1 MKKHI
6 LIFIFFFVLFGAI
19 SKPNALFA
27 QEKAW
32 SVRMADAFMTW
43 HKDSILIGERKT
55 TRWDYEQGLMLEALK
70 RVWIRTGERKY
81 YSYIINDL
89 DLFVREDGTI
99 RTYELDN
106 FNIDNITTGRA
117 LLFAYQET
125 GKEKYKKAA
134 YLIRKQLAE
143 HPRTKE
149 NGFWHKKI
157 YPNQMWLDG
166 LYMAQPFYTE
176 FSVTFDEPQNFDDIA
191 KQFELIESHLIDKKT
206 GLLYHGYDESK
217 QQKWANPQTGTSPNF
232 WGRAMGWYAMA
243 LVDVLDNFPQNHPKY
258 KNLIQ
263 YLNRLISA
271 LVRYQDKE
279 SGCWYQIT
287 DKGGEKGNYLE
298 ASATCMYV
306 YAIAKGVRMGY
317 LPANMSQVVK
327 KGYEG
332 ILKNFIEIDENGFPH
347 LNKTVSVG
355 GLGGNPYRDG
365 SYEYYLSEPIR
376 KDDLKG
382 IGPFIKASIEMEI
395 AEEQVVGKGKKVV
408 LDYFFN
414 NEYRK
419 NKEGKTE
426 RYHYVWED
434 KTNSG
439 FWHWGEIFRNY
450 GAEVSSLS
458 VAPTAANLKKTDIY
472 IIVDPDTKK
481 ETEKPNFIE
490 SHHIKT
496 IGTWVQGGGILVVMA
511 NDTGNVELRNFNRLV
526 EVFGLRFIEKNRNMV
541 KNNQFEQGKIEVTES
556 NPIFKT
562 GKTLY
567 LKEIVTLEVREPAY
581 AVVKD
586 NGDII
591 MAVSDYGKG
600 KVFAVVDPWL
610 YNEYVNGKKLPAEYK
625 NFEAMKELTV
635 WLLQQKK

>member
-1 MKKHI
+1 
-6 LIFIFFFVLFGAI
+6 
-19 SKPNALFA
+19 
-27 QEKAW
+27 
-32 SVRMADAFMTW
+32 
-43 HKDSILIGERKT
+43 
-55 TRWDYEQGLMLEALK
+55 
-70 RVWIRTGERKY
+70 
-81 YSYIINDL
+81 
-89 DLFVREDGTI
+89 
-99 RTYELDN
+99 
-106 FNIDNITTGRA
+106 
-117 LLFAYQET
+117 
-125 GKEKYKKAA
+125 
-134 YLIRKQLAE
+134 
-143 HPRTKE
+143 
-149 NGFWHKKI
+149 
-157 YPNQMWLDG
+157 MWLDG

-176 FSVTFDEPQNFDDIA
+176 FSVTFDETKNFDDIA
-191 KQFELIESHLIDKKT
+191 KQFELIESHLTDKKT
-206 GLLYHGYDESK
+206 GLLYHGYDESR
-217 QQKWANPQTGTSPNF
+217 QQKWANPQTGCSPNF

-243 LVDVLDNFPQNHPKY
+243 LVDVLDNFPQNHPKH

-271 LVRYQDKE
+271 LVKYQDKK

-317 LPANMSQVVK
+317 LPANMSQVAK

-332 ILKNFIEIDENGFPH
+332 ILKNFIEIDENGLPH

-376 KDDLKG
+376 KNDLKG
-382 IGPFIKASIEMEI
+382 VGPFIKASIEMEI
-395 AEEQVVGKGKKVV
+395 AAEQVVGKGKKVV

-450 GAEVSSLS
+450 GAEVASLS
-458 VAPTAANLKKTDIY
+458 VAPTAANLKKKDVY

-490 SHHIKT
+490 SQHIKT
-496 IGTWVQGGGILVVMA
+496 IGTWVQEGGILVVMA
-511 NDTGNVELRNFNRLV
+511 NDTGNVELRNFNHLV

-541 KNNQFEQGKIEVTES
+541 QNNQFEQGKIEVKES

-586 NGDII
+586 SGDII

-600 KVFAVVDPWL
+600 KVFAVGDPWL
-610 YNEYVNGKKLPAEYK
+610 YNEYVNGKKLPAEYQ

-635 WLLQQKK
+635 WLLQHKK

>member
-1 MKKHI
+1 MKKYI
-6 LIFIFFFVLFGAI
+6 LIIFFAFLVVI
-19 SKPNALFA
+19 SKQNITFA

-55 TRWDYEQGLMLEALK
+55 TRWDYEQGLMLETLK

-99 RTYELDN
+99 RTYEFEN

-134 YLIRKQLAE
+134 YLIRKQLKE

-206 GLLYHGYDESK
+206 GLLYHGYDESR

-232 WGRAMGWYAMA
+232 WVRAMGWYAMA
-243 LVDVLDNFPQNHPKY
+243 LVDVLDNFPQNHPKR

-263 YLNRLISA
+263 YLNRLMPN
-271 LVRYQDKE
+271 VVKYQDKDI
-279 SGCWYQIT
+279 GGWYQVF
-287 DKGGEKGNYLE
+287 DKVGQKDNYVE
-298 ASATCMYV
+298 TSGTCMLI
-306 YAIAKGVRMGY
+306 YALAKGVRMGY
-317 LPANMSQVVK
+317 LDKSFFQYAQ
-327 KGYEG
+327 KGYQG
-332 ILKNFIEIDENGFPH
+332 VLKNFIEIDEKGLPN
-347 LNKTVSVG
+347 LNKTVSVS

-376 KDDLKG
+376 KNDLKG
-382 IGPFIKASIEMEI
+382 VAPFIKASIEMEI
-395 AEEQVVGKGKKVV
+395 AEEQVVGKGKKVI

-439 FWHWGEIFRNY
+439 FWHWGEVFKNY
-450 GAEVSSLS
+450 GANISSLN
-458 VAPTAANLKKTDIY
+458 VAPTTSNLKKADIY

-490 SHHIKT
+490 SQHIKT
-496 IGTWVQGGGILVVMA
+496 IGKWVQGGGILVVMA
-511 NDTGNVELRNFNRLV
+511 NDTGNVELRNFNHLM

-541 KNNQFEQGKIEVTES
+541 QNNQFEQGKITVAEN

-562 GKTLY
+562 AKTLY
-567 LKEIVTLEVREPAY
+567 IKEIVTLDVKSPAY
-581 AVVKD
+581 AVVND
-586 NGDII
+586 SGDII

-600 KVFAVVDPWL
+600 KVFAIGDPWL
-610 YNEYVNGKKLPAEYK
+610 YNEYVNGKKLPAEYQ
-625 NFEAMKELTV
+625 NFQAMKELTM